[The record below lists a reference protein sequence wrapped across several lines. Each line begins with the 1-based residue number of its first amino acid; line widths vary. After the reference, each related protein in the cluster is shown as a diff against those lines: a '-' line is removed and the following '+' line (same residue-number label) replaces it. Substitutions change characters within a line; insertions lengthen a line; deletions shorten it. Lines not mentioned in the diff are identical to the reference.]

1 MSPTARESRGPR
13 MIDVARLAGVSH
25 QSVSRVVNGSGG
37 VSPEIRDRVERAVA
51 QLRYRRHPAARALA
65 TNRTFSIGVVSFGLA
80 QYGPSEALAGIAR
93 EAQEAGY
100 STSLTS
106 LLDVDVESMAEAVG
120 HLIDDSVDGIIVL
133 APVDAA
139 LTAMEGVEVDVPL
152 VLFYPG
158 AHAHEQ
164 RVVTDEVRGAE
175 LATAHLLDLGHPT
188 VHHISGPEG
197 WLGTSARI
205 AGWRLALQARGI
217 EPPATVEGDWTAA
230 GGAVCAEQLS
240 VVPDVSAVFAANDQM
255 ALGAMKA
262 FNDAGL
268 SVPDD
273 ISVVGF
279 DDIPGSEYFRPPLTT
294 VRFDFAEAG
303 RRAAHH
309 IFELIAGARPGPAGP
324 VLPDLIVRDSAR
336 HHPLAVI
343 QRTEEQRRNP

>member
-1 MSPTARESRGPR
+1 MSPTAREGRGPR

-37 VSPEIRDRVERAVA
+37 VSPDIQDRVERAVA

-65 TNRTFSIGVVSFGLA
+65 TNRSFSLGVVSFGLA
-80 QYGPSEALAGIAR
+80 QYGPSEALAGIAQ
-93 EAQEAGY
+93 AAHEAGY

-106 LLDVDVESMAEAVG
+106 LLDVDVDSMAAAVG
-120 HLIDDSVDGIIVL
+120 HLVNDSVDGIIVL

-139 LTAMEGVEVDVPL
+139 LPAVVGVEVQIPL
-152 VLFYPG
+152 VLFHPG
-158 AHAHEQ
+158 ARAHTK
-164 RVVTDEVRGAE
+164 RVVTDEVQGAE

-188 VHHISGPEG
+188 VHHISGPAG

-205 AGWRLALQARGI
+205 AGWRRALEARDI
-217 EPPATVEGDWTAA
+217 RPPAIVEGDWTAA
-230 GGAVCAEQLS
+230 SGAACVKRLCALAG
-240 VVPDVSAVFAANDQM
+240 VSAIFAANDQM
-255 ALGAMKA
+255 ALGAVKA
-262 FNDAGL
+262 LHDAGRR
-268 SVPDD
+268 VPDD
-273 ISVVGF
+273 VSVVGF

-309 IFELIAGARPGPAGP
+309 IFDLIAGGQPGPADP
-324 VLPDLIVRDSAR
+324 VRPDLVVRASAR

-343 QRTEEQRRNP
+343 ERTEEKRRNP

>member
-1 MSPTARESRGPR
+1 

-37 VSPEIRDRVERAVA
+37 VSPEIRERVERAVA

-139 LTAMEGVEVDVPL
+139 LTAMEGVDVDVPL

-230 GGAVCAEQLS
+230 GGAGCAEQLS

-262 FNDAGL
+262 FNAAGL

-294 VRFDFAEAG
+294 VRFDFAEVG

-309 IFELIAGARPGPAGP
+309 IFELIAGARPDPARP
-324 VLPDLIVRDSAR
+324 VVPDLIVRDSAR
-336 HHPLAVI
+336 HRPLAVI
-343 QRTEEQRRNP
+343 